1 MEYLNTCCP
10 VKEDTPLI
18 KVLIKADIVE
28 REEVARSLA
37 VIGLSKMEAEVYLYV
52 ASNPETTA
60 GDITKNLR
68 IARSKTYEA
77 LNRLTSMGLVSK
89 MSKEDVSRYYS
100 SGSSVLKGMYMQQ
113 MEEATK
119 AMDYIQNMNIYIP
132 TETRVRTVEGE
143 EGYKMLKESF
153 LADMEKGEE
162 VLIIGSPANVTQSLV
177 DYFQVFHTKRIAMGV
192 TLRMMYNSDV
202 GEDRFARARSWK
214 NTEVRSL
221 PKNNSPAWVEI
232 YGNRVIIP
240 LVSDKMIAIAI
251 TDRSMAT
258 SFKNYFELLWKST
271 KEFPKKKKR

>member
-1 MEYLNTCCP
+1 MQ
-10 VKEDTPLI
+10 EDTPLI
-18 KVLIKADIVE
+18 KLLIRTYIVE
-28 REEVARSLA
+28 RKQVAKSLG
-37 VIGLSKMEAEVYLYV
+37 VLGLSRMEAEVYIYV

-60 GDITKNLR
+60 GDITKNLG

-77 LNRLTSMGLVSK
+77 LNKLTSMGLVSK
-89 MSKEDVSRYYS
+89 ISKKEVSRYYS

-113 MEEATK
+113 LEEANK
-119 AMDYIQNMNIYIP
+119 AMDYIKNMNIYIP
-132 TETRVRTVEGE
+132 TETRVMTVEGE

-153 LADMEKGEE
+153 LSDLVEGDE
-162 VLIIGSPANVTQSLV
+162 VLIIGSPANVTQNLV
-177 DYFQVFHTKRIAMGV
+177 DYFQVFHVKRVAMGV
-192 TLRMMYNSDV
+192 KLRMMYNADI
-202 GEDRFARARSWK
+202 GEERFARARSWK
-214 NTEVRSL
+214 NTEVRAL

-240 LVSDKMIAIAI
+240 LVSDKIIAIAI

>member
-1 MEYLNTCCP
+1 MDRE
-10 VKEDTPLI
+10 
-18 KVLIKADIVE
+18 KVAK
-28 REEVARSLA
+28 SLG

-60 GDITKNLR
+60 GDVTKNMR

-77 LNRLTSMGLVSK
+77 LNKLSSMGLVSK
-89 MSKEDVSRYYS
+89 MSKNEVSRYYS

-143 EGYKMLKESF
+143 EGYRMLKESF
-153 LADMEKGEE
+153 LADLKKGDEI
-162 VLIIGSPANVTQSLV
+162 LIIGSPANVTQSLV

-192 TLRMMYNSDV
+192 KLKMMYNSDV
-202 GEDRFARARSWK
+202 GKDRFTRARGWK
-214 NTEVRSL
+214 NTEVRAL

-240 LVSDKMIAIAI
+240 LVSDKIIAIAI
-251 TDRSMAT
+251 TDKSMAT
-258 SFKNYFELLWKST
+258 SFKNYFDLLWKST
-271 KEFPKKKKR
+271 KEFPGKKKKR